1 MKKVIQVVLAAV
13 MLLLAYMLVNSITA
27 PIEFKKEQEKRYA
40 EVIQNLKDI
49 RTLELAYKEVYGKFT
64 GSFDTL
70 INFAKYDSL
79 PIIFKKGEIPEDML
93 GKITERE
100 AIKQGLIIRDTMKVN
115 VLDSLFVDGYPIDS
129 LRFIPFALGKQFALG
144 QGTIKT
150 GSGLIVNVFEAKA
163 PSKYILHDLD
173 KQMVINFNDGLDYK
187 GLKVGSLVETNNSAG
202 NWE

>member
-1 MKKVIQVVLAAV
+1 MLYEVI
-13 MLLLAYMLVNSITA
+13 T
-27 PIEFKKEQEKRYA
+27 EQEKRYA